1 MILRKVNET
10 KSWFFEKINQ
20 TDKLLARPTEKK
32 GEETK
37 IVNERAE
44 IADITTKDHKSTMN
58 NYTSTHFTM

>member
-1 MILRKVNET
+1 MVLWKD
-10 KSWFFEKINQ
+10 K
-20 TDKLLARPTEKK
+20 TDKLLARPTKKK

-37 IVNERAE
+37 IVNETEE